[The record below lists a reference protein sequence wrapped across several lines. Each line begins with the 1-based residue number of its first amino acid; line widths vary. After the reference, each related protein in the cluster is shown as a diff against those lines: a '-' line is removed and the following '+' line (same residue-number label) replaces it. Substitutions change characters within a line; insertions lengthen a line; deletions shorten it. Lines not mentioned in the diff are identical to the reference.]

1 MRLFIDANIIVDVFQ
16 KREPHFSSSYLIW
29 RICDMKIVDGFSSIL
44 TFSNIVY
51 IMRKELDADKIEKL
65 FNEISEIITFVNYRT
80 TDAEKAAKLMKWKDF
95 EDAIQSTIA
104 ERIKA
109 DYIITRNVKDFQQSS
124 VKAITPDDFIENILL
139 SI

>member
-1 MRLFIDANIIVDVFQ
+1 
-16 KREPHFSSSYLIW
+16 
-29 RICDMKIVDGFSSIL
+29 
-44 TFSNIVY
+44 
-51 IMRKELDADKIEKL
+51 MRKELDADKIEKL